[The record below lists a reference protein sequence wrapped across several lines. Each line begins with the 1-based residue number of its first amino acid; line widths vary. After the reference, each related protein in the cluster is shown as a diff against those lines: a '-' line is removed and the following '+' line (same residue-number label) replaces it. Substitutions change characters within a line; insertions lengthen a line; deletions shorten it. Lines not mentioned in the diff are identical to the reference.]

1 MPKYW
6 NPCSFLPRRLQIV
19 ASLAGFILFCIIFLG
34 TSTSDQYDPY
44 LKDVPYGDEIKAGT
58 HQAID
63 AAHQAVDNLPKLP
76 KNVPAAPGWL
86 NPFKAPAHT
95 PPPEQAN
102 STSGETRWYSSWKW
116 QNPFSSSVTFDEERS
131 VLPPEAIRPTIYT
144 YFDLS
149 DKKKDEKSQAAHKEL
164 LEIWRR
170 AWWAKGFKPV
180 VLGQPEAHNNPHYRT
195 VEGLKLDKDM
205 EYELLRWLAW
215 GNMGTGILCD
225 WLAVPMGEYDDALL
239 SFLRRGEYP
248 KLTRYGDLSN
258 ALFVGGKD
266 QVEATIKAALAN
278 PDILK
283 KKSIQD
289 AVPAKTFTVDK
300 NHDGIAFY
308 SAATIK
314 SRYSKVQTKLADEAT
329 HAEGLSM
336 LAQVVNSHLQ
346 TTWQASYPSG
356 IAVLKPLPQHT
367 STLIAPAIDLAR
379 NLSQCPF
386 TPEVSSCPPNKRSCA
401 PCAAT
406 SPVRISTPPVFRN
419 KTELFTIATVPHP
432 YTLLT
437 LVHSIPSF
445 DLQFLRRVTHRDGWI
460 LAATKE
466 LLGTGISSFA
476 RLGALKNAVAS
487 EYSSPHTLWLLAEDY
502 PSNALSEEQVSELD
516 WTFGFSIP
524 RSPPSNGHS
533 ETPVPG
539 PERRPPPPKQEFEG
553 PEPSEKELEQEV
565 TLLARAR
572 MALSG
577 QPLDGS
583 GNRWLNSL
591 SSKKKE
597 AALDFPRV
605 REAVEAWNLADT
617 EAWKFVRAFG
627 ARKAMEKAKWEEEE
641 QRYLE
646 KGMVGRWVDK
656 VI

>member
-19 ASLAGFILFCIIFLG
+19 ASLTGFVLFCIVFLG

-44 LKDVPYGDEIKAGT
+44 LKDVPYSDEIKSGT
-58 HQAID
+58 HHAID

-116 QNPFSSSVTFDEERS
+116 QHPFSSSITFDEERS
-131 VLPPEAIRPTIYT
+131 VLPPEANRPPIYT
-144 YFDLS
+144 YFDIS
-149 DKKKDEKSQAAHKEL
+149 GRKKDEKSQVAQKEL

-180 VLGQPEAHNNPHYRT
+180 VLGPPEAHNNPQFRKLA
-195 VEGLKLDKDM
+195 GLDLDKELD
-205 EYELLRWLAW
+205 YELQRWLAW
-215 GNMGTGILCD
+215 GNMGTGIFCD
-225 WLAVPMGEYDDALL
+225 WLAFPMAEYDDPLL
-239 SFLRRGEYP
+239 AFMRRGEYP
-248 KLTRYGDLSN
+248 ELTRYGDLNN
-258 ALFVGGKD
+258 ALFVGNKD
-266 QVEATIKAALAN
+266 HVQATIRAVLAH

-283 KKSIQD
+283 KKSIEE

-308 SAATIK
+308 SPATIK
-314 SRYSKVQTKLADEAT
+314 SRYSKVQAKLADDAT
-329 HAEGLSM
+329 QAEGLRM

-346 TTWQASYPSG
+346 MTWQASYPLG

-367 STLIAPAIDLAR
+367 SMLIAPAIDLAR
-379 NLSQCPF
+379 NLSQCPI
-386 TPEVSSCPPNKRSCA
+386 TPEISSCPPNRRTCA
-401 PCAAT
+401 PCVAT
-406 SPVRISTPPVFRN
+406 SPARISTPPVFRN
-419 KTELFTIATVPHP
+419 KTEIFTIATVPHP
-432 YTLLT
+432 FTRLA
-437 LVHSIPSF
+437 LVHSVPAF
-445 DLQFLRRVTHRDGWI
+445 DLQFLRRNTQRDAWI

-476 RLGALKNAVAS
+476 RLAAFKNAVAS
-487 EYSSPHTLWLLAEDY
+487 EYSRPHTLWLTAEEF
-502 PSNALSEEQVSELD
+502 PENALSEDQAADLE
-516 WTFGFSIP
+516 WTFGFKIP

-553 PEPSEKELEQEV
+553 PEPSEKELSQEIF
-565 TLLARAR
+565 LLARTR
-572 MALSG
+572 MALNG
-577 QPLDGS
+577 QVAEGS
-583 GNRWLNSL
+583 RKGWFSR
-591 SSKKKE
+591 KGEEGPGFQKIRD
-597 AALDFPRV
+597 AT
-605 REAVEAWNLADT
+605 EAWNLADT
-617 EAWKFVRAFG
+617 EAWKFVRAFR
-627 ARKAMEKAKWEEEE
+627 ARRAMEKARWEEEE
-641 QRYLE
+641 ERYLE

>member
-19 ASLAGFILFCIIFLG
+19 ASLTGFVLFCILFLG

-44 LKDVPYGDEIKAGT
+44 LKDVPYSDEIKSGT

-63 AAHQAVDNLPKLP
+63 AAHQAVDKLPQLP
-76 KNVPAAPGWL
+76 KNVPASLAHL
-86 NPFKAPAHT
+86 NPFKAAAHT

-116 QNPFSSSVTFDEERS
+116 QNPFSSSVTFDEDRS
-131 VLPPEAIRPTIYT
+131 VLPPEANRPPIYT
-144 YFDLS
+144 YFDILGR
-149 DKKKDEKSQAAHKEL
+149 KKDEKSQDAQKEL

-180 VLGQPEAHNNPHYRT
+180 VLGQPEAQNNPQYRT
-195 VEGLKLDKDM
+195 IAGLELDGEM
-205 EYELLRWLAW
+205 EYELKRWLAW

-225 WLAVPMGEYDDALL
+225 WLAVPMGEYDDPLL
-239 SFLRRGEYP
+239 AFMRRGEYP

-258 ALFVGGKD
+258 ALFIGSKD
-266 QVEATIKAALAN
+266 QIEATIKAALSN

-283 KKSIQD
+283 KKSVQE

-308 SAATIK
+308 SPATIK
-314 SRYSKVQTKLADEAT
+314 ARYSKVQGKLADDAT
-329 HAEGLSM
+329 QAEGLNM
-336 LAQVVNSHLQ
+336 LAQIVNAHLQ
-346 TTWQASYPSG
+346 TTWQASYPLG
-356 IAVLKPLPQHT
+356 VAVLKPLPQHT
-367 STLIAPAIDLAR
+367 SMLIAPAIDLAR

-386 TPEVSSCPPNKRSCA
+386 TPEVSSCPPNKRTCA
-401 PCAAT
+401 PCVAT
-406 SPVRISTPPVFRN
+406 SPARISTPPVFRN
-419 KTELFTIATVPHP
+419 KTEIFTIATVPHP
-432 YTLLT
+432 FTLLALT
-437 LVHSIPSF
+437 HSTPTI
-445 DLQFLRRVTHRDGWI
+445 DLQFLRRNTHRDAWI

-476 RLGALKNAVAS
+476 RLAAFKNAVAS
-487 EYSSPHTLWLLAEDY
+487 DFSRPHTLWLTAEDY
-502 PSNALSEEQVSELD
+502 PENVLSEEQVTDLD
-516 WTFGFSIP
+516 WTFGFKIP

-533 ETPVPG
+533 VTPVPG

-553 PEPSEKELEQEV
+553 PEPSEKELVQE
-565 TLLARAR
+565 TSLLATTR
-572 MALSG
+572 MALNG
-577 QPLDGS
+577 QESNAKSEG
-583 GNRWLNSL
+583 WLRKL
-591 SSKKKE
+591 SSKKQPGP
-597 AALDFPRV
+597 DFQRV

-641 QRYLE
+641 ERYLE

>member
-19 ASLAGFILFCIIFLG
+19 ASLTGFVLFCIIFLG

-44 LKDVPYGDEIKAGT
+44 LKDVPYSDEIKSGT

-76 KNVPAAPGWL
+76 KNVPASLAHL

-116 QNPFSSSVTFDEERS
+116 QNPFSSSVTFDEDRS
-131 VLPPEAIRPTIYT
+131 VLPPEANRPPIYT
-144 YFDLS
+144 YFDIS
-149 DKKKDEKSQAAHKEL
+149 GRKNDEKSQDAQKEL

-180 VLGQPEAHNNPHYRT
+180 VLGQPEAQNNPQYRT
-195 VEGLKLDKDM
+195 IAGLELDGEM
-205 EYELLRWLAW
+205 EYELKRWLAW

-225 WLAVPMGEYDDALL
+225 WLAVPMGEYDDPLL
-239 SFLRRGEYP
+239 AFMRRGEYP

-258 ALFVGGKD
+258 ALFIGSKD
-266 QVEATIKAALAN
+266 QIEATIKAALAN
-278 PDILK
+278 PDLLK
-283 KKSIQD
+283 KKSIQE

-308 SAATIK
+308 SPATIK
-314 SRYSKVQTKLADEAT
+314 ARYSKVQAKLADDAT
-329 HAEGLSM
+329 QAEGLNM
-336 LAQVVNSHLQ
+336 LAQVVNAHLQ
-346 TTWQASYPSG
+346 TTWQASYPLG
-356 IAVLKPLPQHT
+356 VAVLKPLPQHT
-367 STLIAPAIDLAR
+367 SMLIAPAIDLAR

-386 TPEVSSCPPNKRSCA
+386 TPEVSSCPPNKRTCA
-401 PCAAT
+401 PCVAT
-406 SPVRISTPPVFRN
+406 SPARISTPPVFRN
-419 KTELFTIATVPHP
+419 KTEIFTIATVPHP
-432 YTLLT
+432 FTLLALT
-437 LVHSIPSF
+437 HSTPTI
-445 DLQFLRRVTHRDGWI
+445 DLQFLRRNTHRDAWI

-476 RLGALKNAVAS
+476 RLAALKNAVAS
-487 EYSSPHTLWLLAEDY
+487 DFSRPHTLWLTAEDY
-502 PSNALSEEQVSELD
+502 PENVLSEEQVTDLD
-516 WTFGFSIP
+516 WTFGFKIP

-533 ETPVPG
+533 VTPVPG

-553 PEPSEKELEQEV
+553 PEPSEKELVQET
-565 TLLARAR
+565 TLLAGTR
-572 MALSG
+572 MALNG
-577 QPLDGS
+577 QESDAKSDG
-583 GNRWLNSL
+583 WLRKL
-591 SSKKKE
+591 SSKKE
-597 AALDFPRV
+597 PGPDFQRV
-605 REAVEAWNLADT
+605 KEAVEAWNLADT

-641 QRYLE
+641 ERYLE